1 MEIGADLLAGE
12 GMARLAS
19 VGECRFPVVR
29 QSYIVLYGGA
39 NPKRRCYER
48 DWAVSGEWFERVAGR
63 TGRQEG
69 DAFNAPFV

>member
-12 GMARLAS
+12 GMGGLAS

-29 QSYIVLYGGA
+29 QGYIILYGGA
-39 NPKRRCYER
+39 SPKRWCYER
-48 DWAVSGEWFERVAGR
+48 DWVVSGEWFERVAGR